1 VRMRSAAYAP
11 EAEASTSTNAR
22 MIFFMVFLSFP

>member
-1 VRMRSAAYAP
+1 MSPAYAP